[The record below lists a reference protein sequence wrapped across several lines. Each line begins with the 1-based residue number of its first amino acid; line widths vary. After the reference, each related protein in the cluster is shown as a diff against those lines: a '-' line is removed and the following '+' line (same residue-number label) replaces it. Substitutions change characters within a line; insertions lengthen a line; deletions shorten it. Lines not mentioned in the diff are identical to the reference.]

1 MINKK
6 YRQADRLAL
15 KFSYVYF
22 LIIYQV
28 IQLDNLLS
36 AVSDIV
42 ICKYTRTERSKD
54 ASLAIQGAKTET
66 TSMTQSRTTQT
77 KSGALRT
84 KQSSKFKV

>member
-15 KFSYVYF
+15 KFSYVF
-22 LIIYQV
+22 PDHISSHTIRQ
-28 IQLDNLLS
+28 LLS
-36 AVSDIV
+36 TVSDIV
-42 ICKYTRTERSKD
+42 ICKDTRTERSKD
-54 ASLAIQGAKTET
+54 ASFAIQGAKTET

-77 KSGALRT
+77 KSGALGT

>member
-15 KFSYVYF
+15 KFSYVAYF

-36 AVSDIV
+36 AV
-42 ICKYTRTERSKD
+42 ICKYTRTERSED

-77 KSGALRT
+77 KSGALGT